1 MTESRQMLPQQQAQ
15 LQYEEQREISLEM
28 RFRRRLESFDRK
40 LGVLGEDSLRI
51 EYSPRRDFLAE
62 FDQIVHSPEVLYRY
76 R

>member
-1 MTESRQMLPQQQAQ
+1 
-15 LQYEEQREISLEM
+15 M